1 MSIEIIW
8 TQFLLFSQST
18 FYSRNLVEEEN
29 HKIKFFFHF
38 ISSFLGRKTLGGTS
52 EVGSTDSC
60 GISWLFSLFVKE
72 FENLLVKLDFRIVSS
87 VMNISTCAVC
97 S

>member
-29 HKIKFFFHF
+29 HKIHFFFHF
-38 ISSFLGRKTLGGTS
+38 IASFLGRKTLGGTS

-60 GISWLFSLFVKE
+60 GISWLFSLIVKE
-72 FENLLVKLDFRIVSS
+72 FENLLVKLDFRIVST